1 MKKIYNMKP
10 LFLPYKASIEEMSEN
25 ELIVWIYQQK
35 VIIKRYDVPKYQW
48 EEIKDMYK
56 KSKQIND

>member
-1 MKKIYNMKP
+1 MKS

-56 KSKQIND
+56 KSKQITD